1 MAYGKRVK
9 PNMYDWTPEKIK
21 ELREAYGE
29 SQPVFALRFRQG
41 VDSLRK
47 WEQGKATPTGA
58 VTVVLDHLAASVPTN
73 GKPTNGHA
81 RKAAT
86 K

>member
-9 PNMYDWTPEKIK
+9 QTMYDWTPKKIK

-29 SQPVFALRFRQG
+29 SQPEFALRFRLG

-47 WEQGKATPTGA
+47 WEQGKSTPTGA
-58 VTVVLDHLAASVPTN
+58 VTVILDHLAEDVPTN
-73 GKPTNGHA
+73 GH
-81 RKAAT
+81 RK